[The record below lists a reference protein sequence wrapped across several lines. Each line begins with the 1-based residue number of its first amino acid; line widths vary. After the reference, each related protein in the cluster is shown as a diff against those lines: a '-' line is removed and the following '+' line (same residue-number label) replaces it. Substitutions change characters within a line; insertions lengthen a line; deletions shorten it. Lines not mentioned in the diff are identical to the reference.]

1 MFLWRILTNLSH
13 LLGSFPC
20 YITLSIFPWLHHS
33 DCSAYNNWFDP
44 PHWVV
49 FTDFF
54 NALFHSDKENLIIIT
69 SSLSSSSWIIWIFLC
84 NVVSHPLFF
93 FIVKVLYLR
102 QCFSNNSDL
111 LVYYNIFII
120 YHCCKITIFWI
131 ARHFLY
137 TKPCPV
143 VYFYPVIR
151 SIFSNNNSYL
161 SLWSF

>member
-1 MFLWRILTNLSH
+1 MSTKSISPEFLWNNSLIFKLFLFLWRILTNLSH

-84 NVVSHPLFF
+84 NVVSHPLFSLLLRF
-93 FIVKVLYLR
+93 FTYVNVFL
-102 QCFSNNSDL
+102 
-111 LVYYNIFII
+111 II
-120 YHCCKITIFWI
+120 QI
-131 ARHFLY
+131 
-137 TKPCPV
+137 
-143 VYFYPVIR
+143 
-151 SIFSNNNSYL
+151 
-161 SLWSF
+161 